1 LIRRQSLQQ
10 LGAIKVMD
18 DISIL
23 LAKSLVI
30 LFLAFVLVVIAMMI
44 RVIANDA
51 RRRGKS
57 PVLVV
62 LLCLLSFPLGWVVW
76 LIIRPEL
83 LTRRVS

>member
-1 LIRRQSLQQ
+1 
-10 LGAIKVMD
+10 MD

-44 RVIANDA
+44 RVIAKDA

-62 LLCLLSFPLGWVVW
+62 LLCLLSFPLGLIAW
-76 LIIRPEL
+76 LVFRPQPAE
-83 LTRRVS
+83 RRIS